1 MPYAD
6 ILAELGGGG
15 QLWVRVPLPLSR
27 AALPATG
34 VIGDRDIGKMGSANH
49 AITIGNFSVVVQP
62 FCRHPTGIFI
72 FQLTDVSLAEDLF
85 SGMQWSPSD

>member
-1 MPYAD
+1 MFG
-6 ILAELGGGG
+6 ISRIGGGG
-15 QLWVRVPLPLSR
+15 SCGSLPLSC

-72 FQLTDVSLAEDLF
+72 F
-85 SGMQWSPSD
+85 